1 MRKGRAL
8 AQGVAVAV
16 AAALLGLPGLAT
28 AAVAPAGLSGGHV
41 RISPDVPIVGAK
53 EILEVSLP
61 GGEVPGR
68 VTAQLISP
76 SGQPFPV
83 TLVRVG
89 RSLLRGTTRFADDG
103 LWTLRVRAT
112 GIDASGD
119 VLVLQNGALVPGPK
133 VGVAAAGAAGGGLG
147 VVGGR

>member
-1 MRKGRAL
+1 MRI
-8 AQGVAVAV
+8 AVAC
-16 AAALLGLPGLAT
+16 
-28 AAVAPAGLSGGHV
+28 AAVALAVAGGAGAAISPAGLSGGQV
-41 RISPDVPIVGAK
+41 RIAPDVPIVGAK
-53 EILEVSLP
+53 VTLEVSLP
-61 GGEVPGR
+61 GGEVPAR
-68 VTAQLISP
+68 VKAQLISP

-89 RSLLRGTTRFADDG
+89 RSLLRGTTKFADDG

-133 VGVAAAGAAGGGLG
+133 VTAAAAAGAPGGGIAL
-147 VVGGR
+147 VGGH